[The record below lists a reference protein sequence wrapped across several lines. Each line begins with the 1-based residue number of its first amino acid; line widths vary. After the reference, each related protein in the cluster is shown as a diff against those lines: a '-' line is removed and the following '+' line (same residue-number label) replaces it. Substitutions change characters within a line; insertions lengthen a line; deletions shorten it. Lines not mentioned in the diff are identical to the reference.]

1 LSTKTRN
8 KGNEILIGVIGL
20 ICVLVT
26 AGFSNWDK
34 IFSESNVI
42 QAKYSG
48 YSPTDHFETE
58 LRHYFNVSGLK
69 NTFDI
74 MQKQLAQNFKMQ
86 LSKQYPKDSEKIK
99 KIINVALEE
108 EAITL
113 DEIIPKMLPVY
124 KNHFTLQE
132 LQKLNKFY
140 STETMQ
146 NMIKIMPLLTKEAA
160 PLQTELLTNFQKR
173 YIKRLKEGPH

>member
-1 LSTKTRN
+1 
-8 KGNEILIGVIGL
+8 
-20 ICVLVT
+20 
-26 AGFSNWDK
+26 
-34 IFSESNVI
+34 
-42 QAKYSG
+42 
-48 YSPTDHFETE
+48 
-58 LRHYFNVSGLK
+58 
-69 NTFDI
+69 

-99 KIINVALEE
+99 KIIDVALEE

-146 NMIKIMPLLTKEAA
+146 NMIKKMPLLTKEAA